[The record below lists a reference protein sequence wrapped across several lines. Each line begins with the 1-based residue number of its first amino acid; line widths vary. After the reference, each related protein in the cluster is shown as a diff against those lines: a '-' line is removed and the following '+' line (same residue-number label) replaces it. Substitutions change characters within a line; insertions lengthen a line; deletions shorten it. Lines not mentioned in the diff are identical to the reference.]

1 MQSIIKDSH
10 ISMSIKLAQVGE
22 DGKIERR
29 LQMAD
34 CRELHAQRIKKAP
47 QYYGTFYG
55 INKFHYFRLRVRNR
69 RFCLPDTGFLSP
81 PGFP

>member
-1 MQSIIKDSH
+1 
-10 ISMSIKLAQVGE
+10 MSIKLAQVGE

-55 INKFHYFRLRVRNR
+55 INKGLGYFRYQN
-69 RFCLPDTGFLSP
+69 
-81 PGFP
+81 